1 MPAVGQQLTA
11 AGQQQDSSRTAAGQ
25 QLATVGQRI
34 ARCVSRLGGMHAL
47 MSWASGNNV
56 AFAAL
61 IWWVIPAAAVIGAI
75 VYVVWV
81 SKFQDKYSNE
91 TNRSVN
97 NFNRFQSSFRNNS
110 ESAPATIRKNS
121 DQA

>member
-1 MPAVGQQLTA
+1 
-11 AGQQQDSSRTAAGQ
+11 
-25 QLATVGQRI
+25 
-34 ARCVSRLGGMHAL
+34 MHSL
-47 MSWASGNNV
+47 MTLASGNNV

-61 IWWVIPAAAVIGAI
+61 IWWVIPGVAVLGAI

-97 NFNRFQSSFRNNS
+97 NFNRFQSSFRKNT
-110 ESAPATIRKNS
+110 ESAPASIRNSS

>member
-1 MPAVGQQLTA
+1 MPAVGQQL
-11 AGQQQDSSRTAAGQ
+11 TAAGQ

>member
-1 MPAVGQQLTA
+1 MTSG
-11 AGQQQDSSRTAAGQ
+11 
-25 QLATVGQRI
+25 
-34 ARCVSRLGGMHAL
+34 
-47 MSWASGNNV
+47 SGNNI

-61 IWWVIPAAAVIGAI
+61 IWWVIPAGAVIGAI

-97 NFNRFQSSFRNNS
+97 NFNRFQASFRDPK
-110 ESAPATIRKNS
+110 EPP
-121 DQA
+121 QG